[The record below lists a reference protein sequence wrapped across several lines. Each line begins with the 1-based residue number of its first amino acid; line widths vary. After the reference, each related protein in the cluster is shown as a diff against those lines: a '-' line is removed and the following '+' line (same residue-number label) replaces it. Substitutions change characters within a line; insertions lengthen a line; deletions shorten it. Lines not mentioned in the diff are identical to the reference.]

1 MAVRKIGFV
10 GFRAGDLEGL
20 RRILEDG
27 LGLRATDISDRQ
39 VGYDLPDG
47 TRVEGF
53 SESEE
58 FHSFFTTGPVVGF
71 AVDDFDLA
79 LLRLTH
85 LQVEFITDVQSKN
98 GEKWVHFRFPDGTI
112 AEIIGPSRTA

>member
-1 MAVRKIGFV
+1 MAVQKIGFV
-10 GFRAGDLEGL
+10 GIRSRDLKGL
-20 RRILEDG
+20 RRILEEG
-27 LGLRATDISDRQ
+27 LGLRTTDASDQQ

-71 AVDDFDLA
+71 AVDDFDAAWLK
-79 LLRLTH
+79 LNDMRIEFLTD
-85 LQVEFITDVQSKN
+85 IQSN
-98 GEKWVHFRFPDGTI
+98 GGKKWVHFRFPDGTV
-112 AEIIGPSRTA
+112 AELIGPS